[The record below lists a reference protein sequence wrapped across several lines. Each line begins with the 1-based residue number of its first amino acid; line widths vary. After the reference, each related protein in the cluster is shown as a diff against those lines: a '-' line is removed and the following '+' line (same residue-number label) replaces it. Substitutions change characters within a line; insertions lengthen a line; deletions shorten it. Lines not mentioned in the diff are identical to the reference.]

1 MAHMAC
7 QLLHYLYGYLWRMPM
22 ELVTALVSREET
34 GYLGQWESEGNALY
48 TLKFCPVFI
57 YYVLKINGTQK

>member
-1 MAHMAC
+1 
-7 QLLHYLYGYLWRMPM
+7 M